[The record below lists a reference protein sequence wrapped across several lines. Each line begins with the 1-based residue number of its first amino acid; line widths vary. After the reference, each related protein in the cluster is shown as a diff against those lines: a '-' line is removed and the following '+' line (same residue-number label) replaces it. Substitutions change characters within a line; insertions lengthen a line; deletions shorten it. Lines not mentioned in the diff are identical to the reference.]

1 MKQVPIIPTPV
12 FNTLP
17 EEVCPPRRGIR
28 LSCGS
33 FDQIYDRVNGVLLRR
48 ILHSIYVGAA
58 VFIQMYDGIQKYL
71 IGKFFFFEYDAV
83 ALPFKR
89 TGIEDLIAAA
99 CIGR

>member
-12 FNTLP
+12 FYALSDEARP
-17 EEVCPPRRGIR
+17 LRMGIG
-28 LSCGS
+28 LSCGC
-33 FDQIYDRVNGVLLRR
+33 FDQIDDRVNGVLLRR
-48 ILHSIYVGAA
+48 ILHGIYVGAA

-71 IGKFFFFEYDAV
+71 ISKFFFFQYDAV

-99 CIGR
+99 CTGR